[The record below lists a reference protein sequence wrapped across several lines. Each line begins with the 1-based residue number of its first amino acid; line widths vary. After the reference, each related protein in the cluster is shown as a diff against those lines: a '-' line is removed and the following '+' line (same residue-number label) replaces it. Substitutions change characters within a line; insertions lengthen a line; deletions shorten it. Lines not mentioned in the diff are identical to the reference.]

1 MSTNYFCSPFSE
13 RVRRQSKSLL
23 IILKRYSIQGTKCWL
38 PIPWQVLEWS
48 IRYPSS
54 YKKSFQIWATSWL
67 WEVWK
72 NGDIPIFYR
81 RVMYHSCS
89 YHTFKKYTRFSI
101 PFSNNGVVYSLYNH
115 LVNFFDEIKS
125 DKRLVIAVY
134 WDLKVLALRVGQF
147 VLELVEKLV
156 TGLLSKVKEKEKY
169 VIKMPTHY
177 QKLLSC
183 FKKSTEGSNSCWT
196 IKHFT
201 IFFVLQDIFSI
212 PQTSQFP
219 VKKTKWSKNVWI

>member
-72 NGDIPIFYR
+72 NSDIPIFYR
-81 RVMYHSCS
+81 RVMYHLCS

-101 PFSNNGVVYSLYNH
+101 PFQTMVLCIPFIIIW
-115 LVNFFDEIKS
+115 LTFLIK
-125 DKRLVIAVY
+125 L
-134 WDLKVLALRVGQF
+134 
-147 VLELVEKLV
+147 
-156 TGLLSKVKEKEKY
+156 
-169 VIKMPTHY
+169 
-177 QKLLSC
+177 
-183 FKKSTEGSNSCWT
+183 N
-196 IKHFT
+196 
-201 IFFVLQDIFSI
+201 
-212 PQTSQFP
+212 QT
-219 VKKTKWSKNVWI
+219 KDWL